1 MFRTPGSV
9 TITNTGT
16 YSSDS
21 RTVRV
26 TSSSN
31 MERAER
37 DPVGEITGWIKAE
50 SKGLYVYVGDGHT
63 QSEELT
69 GLVIKSGSGTL
80 ESPFVTPLY
89 VFKSG
94 EKVSFQHIKNP
105 VIMRIFDILQSPII
119 LRLRRKIQ

>member
-1 MFRTPGSV
+1 MGEYYYWNDVFQDAGSMFRTPGSV

-37 DPVGEITGWIKAE
+37 DPVGKITGWIKAE

-80 ESPFVTPLY
+80 ESPFVLGSYY
-89 VFKSG
+89 VGDCKMQN
-94 EKVSFQHIKNP
+94 EK
-105 VIMRIFDILQSPII
+105 LA
-119 LRLRRKIQ
+119 